1 MANAV
6 TTQVTLDGAANYVM
20 KVVGILDTS
29 DVSATGT
36 LGAASSGATTNGST
50 AITFTAGG
58 LSPVTG
64 QFVTGTGIPAGTYVV
79 SATTTSAVLSNA
91 ATATGS
97 SLTFTLTAGAIVIAD
112 PATMGSML
120 GINGVPPTQFSITRI
135 LFSVAD
141 PLQVRLLWD
150 ATAAV
155 YIGTFVKA
163 AHQDLRKSQSL
174 INNAGAGK
182 TGRLLLSTTGYSTGT
197 LEFTME
203 LEFVKQHS

>member
-1 MANAV
+1 MVDAV

-36 LGAASSGATTNGST
+36 LGAASSGVTTLGSATVS
-50 AITFTAGG
+50 FTAGG
-58 LSPVTG
+58 LAPVTG
-64 QFVTGTGIPAGTYVV
+64 QLVTGTGIPAGTYIV
-79 SATTTSAVLSNA
+79 SATTTSAVLSAA
-91 ATATGS
+91 ATAANTG
-97 SLTFTLTAGAIVIAD
+97 LTFTLVAGAIVIAD
-112 PATMGSML
+112 PATMCSML

-135 LFSVAD
+135 LYTVSDF
-141 PLQVRLLWD
+141 LQVRLLWD
-150 ATAAV
+150 ATTPV

-163 AHQDLRKSQSL
+163 GHQDLRKSQSL

-197 LEFTME
+197 LEFTIE